1 MSSIAPGVFM
11 ARHIGFSTLLE
22 SHCPCFGCPPGGQGS
37 PPVSDRVNAL
47 QPKLAAFPR
56 ELTRPGKA
64 NGMGGTEAHIVQTA
78 VLTETKNPA
87 LCTALANA
95 QIQTTAV
102 GVHAFV
108 VEPRNLGSRKPI
120 ECPHCRPMP
129 LPIFGMPTLAD
140 GSGPVKTSTLKQTRM
155 VVGLSR
161 RQQTLAD
168 TSRHRAPGHGILR
181 TGAPRG

>member
-1 MSSIAPGVFM
+1 GPAPDAPRG
-11 ARHIGFSTLLE
+11 A
-22 SHCPCFGCPPGGQGS
+22 QGR

-95 QIQTTAV
+95 QIQTTTV
-102 GVHAFV
+102 GVQAFV
-108 VEPRNLGSRKPI
+108 LEPRNLDSGKPI

-129 LPIFGMPTLAD
+129 LPIFGLATLAD
-140 GSGPVKTSTLKQTRM
+140 GSGPVKTLTLNN
-155 VVGLSR
+155 
-161 RQQTLAD
+161 A
-168 TSRHRAPGHGILR
+168 A
-181 TGAPRG
+181 